1 MKLLN
6 SLILFSLLVFSTNHA
21 IAQNCKDIRTTTD
34 SRTGNIKHESPLYLD
49 MSYIKEVVKTDTFYY
64 LYIQVLSPDVRSN
77 QKGCKLLLSDSSYL
91 EFPEQYI
98 GVDKM
103 LSYGGRYV
111 HKYSAK
117 IQLSASDIAKLSSN
131 DIEEF
136 WVYIQASTV
145 GKLLKEKKNKKTFRT
160 YLNCLRIK

>member
-1 MKLLN
+1 MKAITNPFFVLLLCLT
-6 SLILFSLLVFSTNHA
+6 SQFSF
-21 IAQNCKDIRTTTD
+21 AQNCKDIRTTKD

-49 MSYIKEVVKTDTFYY
+49 ISYIKEVIKTDTFYY

-77 QKGCKLLLSDSSYL
+77 QKGCKVLLSDSSYL

-98 GVDKM
+98 GVDRM

-117 IQLSASDIAKLSSN
+117 ILLSANDLAKLSSN

-145 GKLLKEKKNKKTFRT
+145 RKLLLEKKSKKTLKG
-160 YLNCLRIK
+160 YINCILKM